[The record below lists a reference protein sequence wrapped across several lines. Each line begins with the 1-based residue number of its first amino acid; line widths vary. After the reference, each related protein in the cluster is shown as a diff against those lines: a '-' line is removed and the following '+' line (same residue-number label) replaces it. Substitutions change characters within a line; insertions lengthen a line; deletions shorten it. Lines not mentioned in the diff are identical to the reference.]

1 MRYSGNVGF
10 NQESIEIEPGVYGPG
25 GLVERHYIGDILNL
39 KQNVDTSSTVNSN
52 IKLNQRVSLISD
64 FFMRNNIQ
72 NLAYVEYM
80 KVKWRPR
87 SIEILPPKVIIDLG
101 EVYHE

>member
-10 NQESIEIEPGVYGPG
+10 NQESIEIEPGVY
-25 GLVERHYIGDILNL
+25 DILNS
-39 KQNVDTSSTVNSN
+39 KQNIDTSNTINSN
-52 IKLNQRVSLISD
+52 IKLNQRISLISD

-72 NLAYVEYM
+72 SLAYVEHM
-80 KVKWRPR
+80 NVKWRPK
-87 SIEILPPKVIIDLG
+87 SIEILSPRIIIDLG

>member
-10 NQESIEIEPGVYGPG
+10 NQESVEIEPGVYGPG
-25 GLVERHYIGDILNL
+25 GLVERYYIGDILNS
-39 KQNVDTSSTVNSN
+39 KQNIDTSNTINSN
-52 IKLNQRVSLISD
+52 VKLNQRISLISD

-72 NLAYVEYM
+72 SLAYVEHM
-80 KVKWRPR
+80 NVKWRPK
-87 SIEILPPKVIIDLG
+87 SIEILPPRIIIDLG